1 LGTRLA
7 AKVWNGLA
15 ISNACGHPN
24 IKAHDNKY
32 RFQYVMT
39 QARWRG
45 KIRSLRRK
53 SIAAGI
59 SFVPSAAARRYNG
72 GHAMSLLNEIE
83 PLKQSAL
90 AELKTAADLAA
101 LDHAKGAWIGPHG
114 KFTALMKQLGS
125 LPKEEKPAAGKRINA
140 AKAELEAALAARRE
154 ELELKAALPKE
165 PTDFTMPG
173 RRRALGRLHPLTQI
187 SEDIVRAF
195 RKIGFAVA
203 DGPEVEDDW
212 HCFDALNTPA
222 DHPARD
228 THDTFYLV
236 GQASSLPPGLPAPD
250 SSRAGSPPAAG
261 RMPAPLLLRTH
272 TSSVQ
277 IRVMKSQPPPIRII
291 APGRVYRRDNA
302 DATHNPTFHQIEGL
316 YVDKG
321 VTVGDL
327 KGTVEFVFKELM
339 GPDVKLRFRPHYFSY
354 TEPSLEIDF
363 TNSLVKKL
371 GKDWLE
377 IAGCGMVH
385 PQVFE
390 NVGYDPEVWTGW
402 AFGFGI
408 ERIAM
413 IRYGID
419 DIRLFYEN
427 DVRFLGQF

>member
-1 LGTRLA
+1 
-7 AKVWNGLA
+7 
-15 ISNACGHPN
+15 
-24 IKAHDNKY
+24 
-32 RFQYVMT
+32 
-39 QARWRG
+39 
-45 KIRSLRRK
+45 
-53 SIAAGI
+53 
-59 SFVPSAAARRYNG
+59 
-72 GHAMSLLNEIE
+72 MSLLNEIE
-83 PLKQSAL
+83 PLKQAAL
-90 AELKTAADLAA
+90 SELQAAADLAA
-101 LDHAKGAWIGPHG
+101 LEHSKGMWIGPHG
-114 KFTALMKQLGS
+114 KFTALMKQLGT
-125 LPKEEKPAAGKRINA
+125 LPKEERPAAGKLINI
-140 AKAELEAALAARRE
+140 AKVELEAALASRRE
-154 ELELKAALPKE
+154 ELELQAARPKE
-165 PTDFTMPG
+165 PTDFTLPG
-173 RRRALGRLHPLTQI
+173 RRRAVGKLHPLTQVT
-187 SEDIVRAF
+187 DDVLRAF

-228 THDTFYLV
+228 TQDTFYV
-236 GQASSLPPGLPAPD
+236 APASSPAGSGGVPAPANVVP
-250 SSRAGSPPAAG
+250 RPY
-261 RMPAPLLLRTH
+261 LLRTH

-277 IRVMKSQPPPIRII
+277 IRVMKSQAPPVRII

-302 DATHNPTFHQIEGL
+302 DATHNPTFQQIEGL

-321 VTVGDL
+321 VTVSDL

-413 IRYGID
+413 LRYGIN

-427 DVRFLGQF
+427 DARFLKQF

>member
-1 LGTRLA
+1 
-7 AKVWNGLA
+7 
-15 ISNACGHPN
+15 
-24 IKAHDNKY
+24 
-32 RFQYVMT
+32 M
-39 QARWRG
+39 
-45 KIRSLRRK
+45 
-53 SIAAGI
+53 AGI
-59 SFVPSAAARRYNG
+59 
-72 GHAMSLLNEIE
+72 LDEIE
-83 PLKQSAL
+83 PLKQTAL
-90 AELKTAADLAA
+90 AEFKAAPDLGK
-101 LDHAKGAWIGPHG
+101 LDEAKGTWVGPHG

-125 LPKEEKPAAGKRINA
+125 LPKEEKPAAGKLINA
-140 AKAELEAALAARRE
+140 AKVELEAALAERRS

-165 PTDFTMPG
+165 PTDFSLPG
-173 RRRALGRLHPLTQI
+173 RRRALGKLHPLTQVT
-187 SEDIVRAF
+187 EDIVRAF

-203 DGPEVEDDW
+203 DGPEIEDEY

-228 THDTFYLV
+228 TQDTFYL
-236 GQASSLPPGLPAPD
+236 AENPKAE
-250 SSRAGSPPAAG
+250 SRKPKC
-261 RMPAPLLLRTH
+261 LLLRTH

-277 IRVMKSQPPPIRII
+277 IRVMKSQPPPVRIVV
-291 APGRVYRRDNA
+291 PGRVYRRDNA

-339 GPDVKLRFRPHYFSY
+339 GSDVKIRFRPHYFSY
-354 TEPSLEIDF
+354 TEPSYEIDF
-363 TNSLVKKL
+363 TNALVKKL

-385 PQVFE
+385 PAVFE

-413 IRYGID
+413 LRYGIN

-427 DVRFLGQF
+427 DVRFLRQF